1 MKGKIIALFFM
12 IFIMHSSCYALKLS
26 QPIGIGELASKDGFR
41 YISQFAL
48 STSLENQYY
57 DFGRDNIVRFYLMR
71 NAQNRFG
78 DPNNINNT
86 VPIWSLAFY
95 DVFEVISDKG
105 YVFFVINDGGTDGGQ
120 NIDVIGK
127 NPNGKYISYINRES
141 FANFCPEKNWGPL
154 GQRVRI
160 VIEGDT
166 IILNCSD
173 KKSSWQY
180 RLKWDDHIR
189 RFGIEYIVAS
199 RL

>member
-1 MKGKIIALFFM
+1 MKGKIVALFFM

-95 DVFEVISDKG
+95 DIISDKG

-120 NIDVIGK
+120 NIDVIGRT
-127 NPNGKYISYINRES
+127 PSGKYISYISRKS
-141 FANFCPEKNWGPL
+141 FDDVWSEKNYSGPL

-160 VIEGDT
+160 VIEDDT
-166 IILNCSD
+166 IVLNCSD

-189 RFGIEYIVAS
+189 RFEIEYIVAS